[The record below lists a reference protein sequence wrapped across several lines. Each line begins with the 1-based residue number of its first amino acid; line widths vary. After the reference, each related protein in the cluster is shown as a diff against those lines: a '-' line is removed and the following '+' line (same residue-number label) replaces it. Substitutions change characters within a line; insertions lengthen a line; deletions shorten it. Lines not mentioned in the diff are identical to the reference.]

1 LERSSRPADDSR
13 KDFHSLSGGIMEERL
28 HEALSSALFL
38 KVEVKIL
45 AAATSWLAGPMPIVF
60 LFLKGWRREGT
71 IG

>member
-1 LERSSRPADDSR
+1 
-13 KDFHSLSGGIMEERL
+13 MEERL